1 MARENYHAQVG
12 SSWKELTAREKFIL
26 KDVSAAT
33 PLDDEVSPDEGIIVM
48 VSNYVRVSVH
58 NEKSD
63 SKDYVVN
70 IIVDPEGN
78 TYRTNAM
85 EDIRDYMSDE
95 GLDEVEVRIYK
106 KESPNY
112 KGKYFITATLA

>member
-70 IIVDPEGN
+70 IIVCKQPVVPIDAFVKVLPHRQRLQPGAVLN
-78 TYRTNAM
+78 
-85 EDIRDYMSDE
+85 
-95 GLDEVEVRIYK
+95 
-106 KESPNY
+106 
-112 KGKYFITATLA
+112 